1 MLASLVPEH
10 DIPLSGF
17 NVLEFAERGSLGMTS
32 HFLSRGNTDGQVK
45 GFAHRAMCVKVSST
59 ADILFHS
66 SKSHLLVE
74 RSVYKWLKGCSIVAE
89 QPGYG
94 FVGSGRCAPVQAA
107 YLKESGPQTII
118 A

>member
-1 MLASLVPEH
+1 MGRSKDLPIV
-10 DIPLSGF
+10 
-17 NVLEFAERGSLGMTS
+17 
-32 HFLSRGNTDGQVK
+32 Q
-45 GFAHRAMCVKVSST
+45 CVKVSST

-89 QPGYG
+89 QMGYG
-94 FVGSGRCAPVQAA
+94 FVGSGRCAPAQAA
-107 YLKESGPQTII
+107 YLKVSGPQTII